1 MSFSPREK
9 ILKLVLPAAG
19 YVLALGALAV
29 LAAPAISKIQKLW
42 NTDKLPVVE
51 EQTPPKPSSRT
62 LVARSADSWSGA
74 TPSILSETGNSGI
87 SLPKRAEEEEPRE
100 DYIGGDSAL
109 AQQGYMPLLGG
120 QSRSGGNRQLTKTE
134 RKRLEEKRERDE
146 TWAYG
151 STEDIMKLAE
161 KDALGSKNSSLSSD
175 DVESEEETIESI
187 VLKDR
192 KTLFLYRAMKG
203 DSASSSFDND
213 SSRMADDR
221 TDSAFSGRRADNQS
235 ASQTGPDAKAY
246 ADSENDS
253 RTYRE
258 KSPFDPRTS
267 SLSFADKPLYADNNL
282 LNTDNPLFSVN
293 NNDLGASSSSF
304 PVIPQSRTSP
314 GADSFV
320 LSKSGTQRINDF
332 KSMISSPTGGRAPMG
347 GLPNNRA
354 IISGSGGGIPGLDPA
369 AAGAS
374 SPGRIILPGSSQPND
389 ILSGAS
395 SAPAPARS
403 LLPETPTRG
412 AGQENSSSRAIP
424 RLIIRR

>member
-42 NTDKLPVVE
+42 NADKLPVVE

-62 LVARSADSWSGA
+62 LVARSADSWSSA

-87 SLPKRAEEEEPRE
+87 SLPKPTEEEEPQE

-109 AQQGYMPLLGG
+109 AQRGYMPLLGG
-120 QSRSGGNRQLTKTE
+120 QSRSGGNRQPTKAE

-161 KDALGSKNSSLSSD
+161 KDALGSKNSSLNSEE
-175 DVESEEETIESI
+175 VETEEETMESI

-192 KTLFLYRAMKG
+192 KTLFFYRAMKDDG
-203 DSASSSFDND
+203 ASSSFDND
-213 SSRMADDR
+213 SSRMADGR
-221 TDSAFSGRRADNQS
+221 TDSASPGRRADNQS

-253 RTYRE
+253 RTYRDS
-258 KSPFDPRTS
+258 SPFDSKTS

-282 LNTDNPLFSVN
+282 LNTDNPLFSAN
-293 NNDLGASSSSF
+293 SSDLGASSSSF
-304 PVIPQSRTSP
+304 PMMPQSRTSP
-314 GADSFV
+314 GAGSLV
-320 LSKSGTQRINDF
+320 SSKSSDQRINDF
-332 KSMISSPTGGRAPMG
+332 RAMISSPTGGKAPIG
-347 GLPNNRA
+347 GLPNSRA
-354 IISGSGGGIPGLDPA
+354 IISGSGGGIPGLNPA

-374 SPGRIILPGSSQPND
+374 SPGRITLPGSSQPND
-389 ILSGAS
+389 ILSGAL
-395 SAPAPARS
+395 SAPTQARS